1 MKHLPIGIQTFSKII
16 EGDFL
21 YIDKTEIIYNLISDA
36 AGAYFLSRP
45 RRFGKSLLISTLEEI
60 FLGNRELF
68 KGLWIYD
75 SDWRWHKYPVIR
87 LDFSKQMAG
96 TAEKLEVFLK
106 EQMDY
111 IASAHG
117 FSLTK
122 SETYSRFEE
131 LITVQTVFY
140 LIFSLIGMKIKTEVK
155 TNIGRIDA
163 VIDDNHTYI
172 FEFKLNGTKA
182 QALQQIKDRKYHEKY
197 TNKGKSV
204 YLIGVEFQNRN
215 IGEYVY
221 EIIPR

>member
-1 MKHLPIGIQTFSKII
+1 MLPA
-16 EGDFL
+16 
-21 YIDKTEIIYNLISDA
+21 LIFFPVRA
-36 AGAYFLSRP
+36 
-45 RRFGKSLLISTLEEI
+45 
-60 FLGNRELF
+60 
-68 KGLWIYD
+68 D

-197 TNKGKSV
+197 TNKGKSI

>member
-1 MKHLPIGIQTFSKII
+1 RDSAIHSII
-16 EGDFL
+16 NSLRDENLEDCFE
-21 YIDKTEIIYNLISDA
+21 YI
-36 AGAYFLSRP
+36 R
-45 RRFGKSLLISTLEEI
+45 EI
-60 FLGNRELF
+60 FRG
-68 KGLWIYD
+68 IDYD
-75 SDWRWHKYPVIR
+75 LQISQEKY
-87 LDFSKQMAG
+87 
-96 TAEKLEVFLK
+96 
-106 EQMDY
+106 Y
-111 IASAHG
+111 
-117 FSLTK
+117 
-122 SETYSRFEE
+122 
-131 LITVQTVFY
+131 QTVFY

-197 TNKGKSV
+197 TNKGKSI